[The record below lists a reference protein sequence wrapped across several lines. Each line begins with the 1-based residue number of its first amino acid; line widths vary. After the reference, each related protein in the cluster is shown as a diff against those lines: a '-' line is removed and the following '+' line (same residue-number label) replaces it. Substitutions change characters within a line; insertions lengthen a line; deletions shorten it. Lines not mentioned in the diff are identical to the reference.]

1 MSQNRKGT
9 GKAPESAG
17 QSIHYALDLQKK
29 RLEERGLQMELS
41 FEKPRKES
49 DYISG
54 GSSADKRRQSLKY
67 SNQTEYEDNT
77 RKLFLRMESGNSMK
91 KSGAFSIQ
99 SRLFYGMNP

>member
-1 MSQNRKGT
+1 MYERVGLREAFKQELSEWAKT

-77 RKLFLRMESGNSMK
+77 RKLF
-91 KSGAFSIQ
+91 F
-99 SRLFYGMNP
+99 